1 MITHPAIAKVTFVA
15 DDATMEQQTENI
27 LFQARSWSSA
37 MENIEDY
44 YGKDLISVQIVML
57 DESPIH
63 LSDKTFAEMA
73 DFQEITL

>member
-1 MITHPAIAKVTFVA
+1 MITHPVIAKVTFIV

-27 LFQARSWSSA
+27 LFQAKSWSTA
-37 MENIEDY
+37 MESIEDY

-57 DESPIH
+57 DESPI
-63 LSDKTFAEMA
+63 LISDKTFAEMA